1 MTGRS
6 CSWDRSLAL
15 NQKRLFGPCHCL
27 LSLPGAWPTLWRM
40 DVTWSADGHE
50 LIYANGHDLYSA
62 KTDGSQP
69 RKLLTA
75 SGFPFGTRFSPDG
88 RSIRFTVRDAT
99 NDISL
104 WEATTDGTGLHQ
116 VFPGWTNP
124 PTAGN
129 GQWTADGAYYIFTHG
144 DSSGFNIWAV
154 PEGRK

>member
-1 MTGRS
+1 M
-6 CSWDRSLAL
+6 A
-15 NQKRLFGPCHCL
+15 H
-27 LSLPGAWPTLWRM
+27 

-124 PTAGN
+124 PTVGN
-129 GQWTADGAYYIFTHG
+129 GQWTADGAYYISPMAIAAVSISGRCQRAGTGFASLHPLPL
-144 DSSGFNIWAV
+144 SSLRALLISTGHCP
-154 PEGRK
+154 PEMASGCL

>member
-1 MTGRS
+1 M
-6 CSWDRSLAL
+6 A
-15 NQKRLFGPCHCL
+15 H
-27 LSLPGAWPTLWRM
+27 

-50 LIYANGHDLYSA
+50 LIYANGHDLYSVT
-62 KTDGSQP
+62 TDCSQH

-124 PTAGN
+124 PTVGN

-154 PEGRK
+154 PEAGNCFASSHPPPLSSIRGLLISTGD